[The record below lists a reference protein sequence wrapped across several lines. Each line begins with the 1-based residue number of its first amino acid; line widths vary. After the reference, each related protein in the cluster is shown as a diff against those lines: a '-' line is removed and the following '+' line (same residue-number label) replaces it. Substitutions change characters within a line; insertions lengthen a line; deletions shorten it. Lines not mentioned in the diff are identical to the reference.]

1 MKKYECAVVIAPN
14 VSSDVLENTTKKCKE
29 VITSRG
35 GTVTALDDWGKRGL
49 AYEINYHK
57 EGFYHFYKF
66 EGNKDIID
74 ELNRQLK
81 IDENI
86 IRHMI
91 VRDEYKVAAETKT
104 EGTDAGERK
113 KEEG

>member
-1 MKKYECAVVIAPN
+1 MKKYECAVVLAPN
-14 VSSDVLENTTKKCKE
+14 VGTDDVENSTKKYKE

-35 GTVTALDDWGKRGL
+35 GEVTAVDDWGKRSL

-57 EGFYHFYKF
+57 EGYYHFYRF
-66 EGNKDIID
+66 EGSKEIVD

-81 IDENI
+81 IDESV

-91 VRDEYKVAAETKT
+91 VRDEYKQAPPRASREETP
-104 EGTDAGERK
+104 DQK
-113 KEEG
+113 KEDG